1 MGDFLRAVWTGFKLR
16 CPACKQGPILNERRA
31 VHLNCPACGVRLY
44 RPDDADWLVVWLS
57 GYTAASIVL
66 IGVIALFQ
74 LFTDLGI
81 GVQIAVA
88 SAVAALVLAIGYA
101 NFKGCAVGILY
112 VMRSRWRE

>member
-1 MGDFLRAVWTGFKLR
+1 MGHFLQAVWTGFKLR
-16 CPACKQGPILNERRA
+16 CPACGRGPILNERRA
-31 VHLNCPACGVRLY
+31 IYLNCPGCGARLY

-66 IGVIALFQ
+66 IGLIAAFQ

-81 GVQIAVA
+81 GVQIAVSTA
-88 SAVAALVLAIGYA
+88 LAALVLALGYA
-101 NFKGCAVGILY
+101 NFKGGAVGILY